1 MDVVRAFSSIF
12 DDQEWVGKLAIVA
25 MLTFAI
31 VLFPFGLL
39 ALAVLLGY
47 VMELAIN
54 VRDGKQFPLPRW
66 DNMSNK
72 LSNGINILIA
82 LIVYNIFP
90 VVLLACSFTFLRGL
104 ASALI
109 CCLFPVI
116 IVYGLAAGMELAF
129 GTVRYMETG
138 QPAAFYRFG
147 DLFASMRD
155 HSNEIIEWL
164 IYSVI
169 ANVLIG
175 LVVTIPC
182 VGWLAALALSFPV
195 QAHLLGQLAYLMGE
209 KPKRKPKR
217 DNY

>member
-12 DDQEWVGKLAIVA
+12 EDQEWVGKLAIGA
-25 MLTFAI
+25 MLTFAV
-31 VLFPFGLL
+31 VLFPFGLI

-54 VRDGKQFPLPRW
+54 VRDGKQYPLPRW
-66 DNMSNK
+66 DNMSSK

-82 LIVYNIFP
+82 LIIYNIFP
-90 VVLLACSFTFLRGL
+90 VVLMACSFTFLRGL
-104 ASALI
+104 ASVLI
-109 CCLFPVI
+109 CCLFPVVI
-116 IVYGLAAGMELAF
+116 IYGLAAGMALAF
-129 GTVRYMETG
+129 GMVRYMETG
-138 QPAAFYRFG
+138 QSAAFYQFG

-175 LVVTIPC
+175 LLGLIPC
-182 VGWLAALALSFPV
+182 IGWLATLALSVPV
-195 QAHLLGQLAYLMGE
+195 QAHLLGQLAYLINE

-217 DNY
+217 SDY

>member
-1 MDVVRAFSSIF
+1 MDVVRAFSSVF
-12 DDQEWVGKLAIVA
+12 EDQEWVGKLAIVA

-31 VLFPFGLL
+31 VLFPFGLI

-47 VMELAIN
+47 AMELAIN
-54 VRDGKQFPLPRW
+54 VRDGKPYPLPRW
-66 DNMSNK
+66 DNMGDK

-82 LIVYNIFP
+82 FIVYNIFP
-90 VVLLACSFTFLRGL
+90 IGLIACSFTFLRGL

-109 CCLFPVI
+109 CCLFPVMI
-116 IVYGLAAGMELAF
+116 IYGLAAGMALAF
-129 GTVRYMETG
+129 GTVRYMDTG
-138 QPAAFYRFG
+138 QPTAFYQFG

-175 LVVTIPC
+175 LVGLIPC
-182 VGWLAALALSFPV
+182 IGWLAALALSVPV
-195 QAHLLGQLAYLMGE
+195 QAHMLGQLAYLINE

-217 DNY
+217 GNY